1 MSLQPNLSVDNT
13 PPKPVQFAR
22 RRSDAMVGSLG
33 KTLVLI
39 GGMLILL
46 GALMWAVE
54 RFAGARGGGLLPG
67 DFVWRKGNFT
77 VGIFLGTSIALS
89 ILLTVI
95 LWVIG
100 WLSRR

>member
-1 MSLQPNLSVDNT
+1 MLGSV
-13 PPKPVQFAR
+13 
-22 RRSDAMVGSLG
+22 G
-33 KTLVLI
+33 KMLILV
-39 GGMLILL
+39 GGMLVLL

-54 RFAGARGGGLLPG
+54 RVTGIRGGGLLPG
-67 DFVWRKGNFT
+67 DIVWRKGNWT

>member
-1 MSLQPNLSVDNT
+1 MLSS
-13 PPKPVQFAR
+13 F
-22 RRSDAMVGSLG
+22 G
-33 KTLVLI
+33 KTLIV
-39 GGMLILL
+39 L
-46 GALMWAVE
+46 GAMLVLFGALLWALE
-54 RFAGARGGGLLPG
+54 RFAGARGGGGLLPG

-77 VGIFLGTSIALS
+77 VGVFLGTSIALS

>member
-1 MSLQPNLSVDNT
+1 MSLPSSLSVDNT
-13 PPKPVQFAR
+13 APKPVQFER
-22 RRSDAMVGSLG
+22 RRSEWMVGSLG
-33 KTLVLI
+33 KTLILI
-39 GGMLILL
+39 GGMLVLL

-67 DFVWRKGNFT
+67 DIVWRKGNFS

>member
-1 MSLQPNLSVDNT
+1 ML
-13 PPKPVQFAR
+13 
-22 RRSDAMVGSLG
+22 GSMG
-33 KTLVLI
+33 KTLILFGV
-39 GGMLILL
+39 MLILF
-46 GALMWAVE
+46 GALMWAIE

-67 DFVWRKGNFT
+67 DIVWRKGNFT
-77 VGIFLGTSIALS
+77 VGVFLGTSIALS

>member
-1 MSLQPNLSVDNT
+1 ML
-13 PPKPVQFAR
+13 
-22 RRSDAMVGSLG
+22 GSFG
-33 KTLVLI
+33 KTLIFL
-39 GGMLILL
+39 GAALILF

-67 DFVWRKGNFT
+67 DLVWRKGNFT

>member
-1 MSLQPNLSVDNT
+1 ML
-13 PPKPVQFAR
+13 
-22 RRSDAMVGSLG
+22 GSMG
-33 KTLVLI
+33 K
-39 GGMLILL
+39 MLILFGAML
-46 GALMWAVE
+46 ILFGALMWSIE

-67 DFVWRKGNFT
+67 DIVWRKGNFT
-77 VGIFLGTSIALS
+77 VGVFLGTSIALS

>member
-1 MSLQPNLSVDNT
+1 ML
-13 PPKPVQFAR
+13 
-22 RRSDAMVGSLG
+22 GSLG
-33 KTLVLI
+33 KTLILFGAMLVLF
-39 GGMLILL
+39 
-46 GALMWAVE
+46 GALLWAME
-54 RFAGARGGGLLPG
+54 RLGGARGGGLLPG

-77 VGIFLGTSIALS
+77 VGVFLGTSIALS